1 MINKNYA
8 KAYAEI
14 DVIIENALT
23 DLIDQIP
30 KSFIKFIKDNK
41 QNDYSFRYDN
51 SKPLHEQ
58 NMMDETRTILTIIYR
73 DFLCSQEERKE
84 INDILVENDNKYN
97 QELEE
102 KYNTDLLFKGNKK
115 ENNISTFQ
123 QLVIYDENKNIF
135 HKLKK
140 FLDKIFK
147 NGRKPTI

>member
-14 DVIIENALT
+14 DVIIENTLK

-102 KYNTDLLFKGNKK
+102 KYNTDLLFEGNKK

-147 NGRKPTI
+147 RV